1 MVNIRR
7 KGGKT
12 SVGGKVTSVSLMP
25 PPITGRTVIRRNIT
39 DIVEEP
45 EPVEQV
51 EMIDAPDQFIDTT
64 DVNFIPIQ
72 SANGAIRA
80 TLF

>member
-7 KGGKT
+7 RGGKL
-12 SVGGKVTSVSLMP
+12 SVGGVVQQVSLTP
-25 PPITGRTVIRRNIT
+25 PPMPRRTVIRRNIT
-39 DIVEEP
+39 DVPEP
-45 EPVEQV
+45 EPVEQL

-64 DVNFIPIQ
+64 DVNFIPVQ